1 MFGEAVN
8 AVKIIQPII
17 MVLVASWPVLCL
29 EMWPGLVQV
38 TMFIAALCIVVKTR
52 KQPKCTQRDE
62 WIKMHD
68 RYIQEN
74 NSHKKECSNLEGFGW
89 YYAK

>member
-1 MFGEAVN
+1 
-8 AVKIIQPII
+8 
-17 MVLVASWPVLCL
+17 
-29 EMWPGLVQV
+29 MWPRNPTHGYIYPKETKTLIGKD
-38 TMFIAALCIVVKTR
+38 TCAPMFIAALCIVVKTR